1 MGRRNQG
8 PKLRYLEDR
17 GAYYIT
23 WTVNGRSRK
32 RTTGTASREE
42 AEIVFAEW
50 LHGRTRRDGPSDPA
64 EILVTDILISYI
76 AERGPKV
83 IGQET
88 LARAVENLARQW
100 EGLTVVEVPAHV
112 DAYIRRRDRAAGTV
126 RRELGVLQA
135 AINYSHKK
143 GRLTRSV
150 TVELPPAPPSKE
162 RWLTRQEAAK
172 LIRAARKDRKARLYL
187 PLFIL
192 IGLYTGRRKE
202 AILSLRWPQIDLKA
216 NRIDFEIEGRER
228 TKKRRGKVPIPR
240 PLIPH
245 LRRAQRRG
253 SDLGPVIHING
264 KPIGNTK
271 KGFKAACRRAGIE
284 DVTPHTMRHTAATW
298 LMQNGASLSVA
309 SEYLAMS
316 EATLRRIYW
325 HHHPAYMREAAEA
338 IGNRRRVIGA

>member
-100 EGLTVVEVPAHV
+100 EGLTVVEVPANV

-150 TVELPPAPPSKE
+150 TVELP
-162 RWLTRQEAAK
+162 Q
-172 LIRAARKDRKARLYL
+172 
-187 PLFIL
+187 
-192 IGLYTGRRKE
+192 
-202 AILSLRWPQIDLKA
+202 
-216 NRIDFEIEGRER
+216 
-228 TKKRRGKVPIPR
+228 
-240 PLIPH
+240 PH
-245 LRRAQRRG
+245 LPR
-253 SDLGPVIHING
+253 SDG
-264 KPIGNTK
+264 
-271 KGFKAACRRAGIE
+271 
-284 DVTPHTMRHTAATW
+284 
-298 LMQNGASLSVA
+298 
-309 SEYLAMS
+309 
-316 EATLRRIYW
+316 
-325 HHHPAYMREAAEA
+325 
-338 IGNRRRVIGA
+338 